1 MASTRSVHS
10 HPCRS
15 AFLSR
20 LGNCETVEHLK
31 SVVQD
36 LVQAIPFRNEI
47 ADGSGRTII
56 KLDKSVPQTGTPLV
70 CRVIAGPNSLGPAPT
85 PAPST
90 DASGTISQ
98 ELPQTD
104 PTGSQST
111 APGVSMCIRG
121 YNNFQFTAASTLLDN
136 VAYAPRIPSQELF
149 FKVDVGGK
157 TMYGRV
163 PLMNNPDEAVP
174 RPLIGWT
181 GTLPDK
187 TGALL
192 QLHNDLVQSLLQ
204 LGVLRPVER
213 PLADKISIGDLPH

>member
-10 HPCRS
+10 HPSRS

-56 KLDKSVPQTGTPLV
+56 KLDKNLPQMGTPLV
-70 CRVIAGPNSLGPAPT
+70 CRVIAGPNSVSPAPT

-111 APGVSMCIRG
+111 TPGVSMCIRG

-163 PLMNNPDEAVP
+163 PLMSNPDEAVP
-174 RPLIGWT
+174 RPLIGFT
-181 GTLPDK
+181 GDLGDK
-187 TGALL
+187 SVALI
-192 QLHNDLVQSLLQ
+192 QMHNDLVQSLLQ

-213 PLADKISIGDLPH
+213 PLSDKINIGTAPH

>member
-31 SVVQD
+31 GVVQD

-70 CRVIAGPNSLGPAPT
+70 CRVIAGPNSVSPAPT

-98 ELPQTD
+98 EIPQTD
-104 PTGSQST
+104 PTGFQSVT
-111 APGVSMCIRG
+111 PGVSMCIRG

-174 RPLIGWT
+174 RPLIGFT
-181 GTLPDK
+181 GDLGDK
-187 TGALL
+187 SVALI
-192 QLHNDLVQSLLQ
+192 QMHNDLVQSLLQ

-213 PLADKISIGDLPH
+213 PLSDKINIGTAPH